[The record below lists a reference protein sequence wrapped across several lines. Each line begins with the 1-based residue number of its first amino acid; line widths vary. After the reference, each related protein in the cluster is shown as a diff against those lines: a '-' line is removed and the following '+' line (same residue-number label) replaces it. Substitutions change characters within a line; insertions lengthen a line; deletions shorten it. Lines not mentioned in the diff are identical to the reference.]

1 VSIGEALAA
10 ARRQAGLTVTQV
22 SQRTRIRDRI
32 IRGIEND
39 DYAGCGGDFYARGH
53 IRNIAKAVGADPG
66 PLIQEYDTTHLAPQ
80 ESTAADVLPP
90 VPHIRRHKRRLLQQ
104 AVVLAIVVALGFAS
118 YDFFS
123 GSGHA
128 TSAAS
133 SGRAQS
139 VAHGSS
145 GRGRPHTAPASAGAA
160 NPYAGTAVPPR
171 TPAPP
176 RTTVPPR
183 PAIPPRPAV
192 PPRHARPAVPP
203 RHAVPVRALI
213 PVSATAIGADGRGH
227 GDNPRLARLAI
238 DRSPA
243 TAWHTDWY
251 TTARFGNLYRGTGLL
266 LNMGRAVAVTGAQIT
281 LGGVH
286 GARFQLRVGAAPWPA
301 DLRTV
306 ARAANAGG
314 VVRMRL
320 TTRARGRYVLIWFT
334 RLPRQRAGTFRAS
347 VHNIKLDGLP

>member
-1 VSIGEALAA
+1 VSIGETLAA
-10 ARRQAGLTVTQV
+10 ARLQAGLTVTQV
-22 SQRTRIRDRI
+22 GQRTRIRDQI

-66 PLIQEYDTTHLAPQ
+66 PLIHEYDTTHLAPQ

-90 VPHIRRHKRRLLQQ
+90 VTHIRRHKRRQLPQ
-104 AVVLAIVVALGFAS
+104 AVALAIVVALGFAA
-118 YDFFS
+118 YDLFS

-133 SGRAQS
+133 SARAQS
-139 VAHGSS
+139 AAHRSS
-145 GRGRPHTAPASAGAA
+145 GRGKPDTAPATTQAA
-160 NPYAGTAVPPR
+160 DPYAHTAVPPR
-171 TPAPP
+171 TAAA
-176 RTTVPPR
+176 PR
-183 PAIPPRPAV
+183 PAI
-192 PPRHARPAVPP
+192 PPRHARPAVPA

-227 GDNPRLARLAI
+227 GDNPQLARLAI

-251 TTARFGNLYRGTGLL
+251 TTARFGNLYPGTGLL
-266 LNMGRAVAVTGAQIT
+266 LNMGRPVAVTGAQIT

-286 GARFQLRVGAAPWPA
+286 GGRFQLRVGAAPSLA

-314 VVRMRL
+314 VVRLRL
-320 TTRARGRYVLIWFT
+320 TTQARGRYVLIWFT
-334 RLPRQRAGTFRAS
+334 RLPRHGAGTFRAS
-347 VHNIKLDGLP
+347 VHNIKLEGLP